1 MSTIHKEL
9 TPLVAQYQCSFIS
22 IVPSQGEEAVEYSFP
37 DSERLAESLTK
48 HGLLLLLETM
58 TQNQWHHILLADE
71 HVRLELFHHSDHF
84 VMIQHFEH
92 QKSIHRTF
100 QWHATEPKR
109 PLSSIVPVSSKT
121 SEVQSINA
129 AGSDGEESVALGS
142 EFCSR
147 HGVAI
152 PYVAGAMAGGIASVA
167 LVQAMSRAGMLAFF
181 GSGGLALSDI
191 ETALETL
198 SKESGIW
205 GCNLLHNVH
214 QPEIEMQTVDL
225 LLRYG
230 VRYVSASAFMTL
242 SKALVRYRV
251 SGIYEENGVVH
262 TPNKVFA
269 KVSHSSV
276 LQHFLSPPPLKYLEE
291 LHAEG
296 VITADQKHL
305 AQRIPMAE
313 DVTIESDSG
322 GHTDGRPLMS
332 IFPAYKILRDEACT
346 QYSYASKIRLGA
358 AGGMGDPSAIR
369 AAFSLGADY
378 VLLGSIHQC
387 TLEAGTSD
395 MVKAMLAEATVLDCG
410 QAMAPDMFEQGS
422 HVQVLTKGTMYAQ
435 RSKRLFQLYRSY
447 DSIESIPSEE
457 RDRIERTIFRCSLD
471 SVWVETQQFWQRD
484 LTQLE
489 RAERD
494 PKHKMALI
502 FRWYL
507 GQSSRWARLGVEERK
522 RDFQI
527 WCGPAIGAFNG
538 WAKNRSFADW
548 RNRRIVDVVHAL
560 WAEVIQG

>member
-9 TPLVAQYQCSFIS
+9 TPLLTQYQCSFIS
-22 IVPSQGEEAVEYSFP
+22 IIPSQGEDSVEYSFP
-37 DSERLAESLTK
+37 ASERLSESLSK
-48 HGLLLLLETM
+48 HGLQLLLETM
-58 TQNQWHHILLADE
+58 TQHHWYHILLADVY
-71 HVRLELFHHSDHF
+71 VRLELFHHPDHF

-92 QKSIHRTF
+92 QKSIHQRF
-100 QWHATEPKR
+100 QWQATEPKR
-109 PLSSIVPVSSKT
+109 PVSRMVLVSSNP
-121 SEVQSINA
+121 SEVQAMDTTVRNIEDPVVL
-129 AGSDGEESVALGS
+129 GSD
-142 EFCSR
+142 FCEQ
-147 HGVAI
+147 HGVTI
-152 PYVAGAMAGGIASVA
+152 PYVAGAMAGGIASVS
-167 LVQAMSRAGMLAFF
+167 LVQAMSRAEMLAFF
-181 GSGGLALSDI
+181 GSGGVALSDI
-191 ETALETL
+191 ESALSTL
-198 SKESGIW
+198 SKESGMW

-214 QPEIEMQTVDL
+214 QPEVEMQTVDL
-225 LLRYG
+225 LLEYG

-242 SKALVRYRV
+242 SKDLVRYRV
-251 SGIYEENGVVH
+251 SGIYEDNGIVH
-262 TPNKVFA
+262 APNKVFA

-276 LQHFLSPPPLKYLEE
+276 LQHFLRPPPLKYLEE
-291 LHAEG
+291 LHTEG
-296 VITADQKHL
+296 VITVEQLSL

-313 DVTIESDSG
+313 DITIESDSG

-358 AGGMGDPSAIR
+358 AGGMGEPSAIR
-369 AAFSLGADY
+369 AAFALGADY

-457 RDRIERTIFRCSLD
+457 LDRIERTIFRRSVD

-484 LTQLE
+484 PTQLE

-527 WCGPAIGAFNG
+527 WCGPSIGAFNA
-538 WAKNRSFADW
+538 WAKNTSFADW
-548 RNRRIVDVVHAL
+548 RNRGIVDVVQAL
-560 WAEVIQG
+560 WAEVIQD